1 MPAITSEVVYLLL
14 IFGLLVI
21 PRALQ
26 RFRIPAPLTSFAFGM
41 VAAVFLVGFS
51 QDATLALLAT
61 LGISSLFLFA
71 GLEVQIED
79 LKRGMWPLL
88 THLVARALT
97 LTATAFLGITY
108 LDLSWQ
114 VATLLALA
122 LLTPSTGFILDT
134 LSRLGLT
141 EDERYW
147 VTVKAVGGEL
157 LALMVLFLVLQS
169 GSMERLAL
177 SSAATR
183 RHDRRH
189 AAAVH
194 RAGSPGV
201 AACARARS
209 SRCW

>member
-1 MPAITSEVVYLLL
+1 MPVITNEVVYLLL

-26 RFRIPAPLTSFAFGM
+26 RFRIPAALTSFAFGM

-51 QDATLALLAT
+51 QDATLALLST
-61 LGISSLFLFA
+61 LGVSSLFLFA
-71 GLEVQIED
+71 GLEVQVGE
-79 LKRGMWPLL
+79 LRRGMWPLL
-88 THLVARALT
+88 THLLARAIT
-97 LTATAFLGITY
+97 LTGMAFAAMHF

-114 VATLLALA
+114 VAALLALA

-157 LALMVLFLVLQS
+157 LALLVLFVVLQS
-169 GSMERLAL
+169 GSIEHL
-177 SSAATR
+177 ATR
-183 RHDRRH
+183 RR
-189 AAAVH
+189 AAADDLRLATVVH
-194 RAGSPGV
+194 RPGPTGV
-201 AACARARS
+201 AACARV
-209 SRCW
+209 